1 MKKRQVN
8 ICVINDIW
16 KMTSH
21 STIKLPEQLVKQLLD
36 LRRRLRI
43 IKMMEAVCLT
53 GIAIILC
60 YILMYVSDR
69 LWETPGLIGWLLFIG
84 ALVGLVV
91 IIPWWWTRWVWR
103 RRTSAQLAK
112 MIADKDAPLG
122 DRLLGIIEL
131 DEELYGNQPGSD
143 ALKEAAMKQV
153 AAEVAK
159 LDLNVNIPRPK
170 HKRLLLLF
178 TALIA
183 LTIVAACINPDAA
196 HNTFERWVRPYQPP
210 ERYTF
215 TQLNPVPTHLIIPLG
230 ESYIYEIGL
239 AETTEARPETANYYF
254 DNKVENDA
262 ALSDKGS
269 YAIHIPPLQQVD
281 HLVFKAGDAVKR
293 IKIIP
298 RTRPALK
305 SAAAVIKYPAYMAR
319 EDGRDTMKAGVIAA
333 PEGSTLD
340 LTVIASQPLKQA
352 TGTSNEKLDM
362 SIREDAVNIR
372 NVQVGT
378 EPKDIELTWIDT
390 DNIASGHNVRVRLEP
405 VEDKNPAVYL
415 RGNEQDRYVLEDTSI
430 ELEVEAADD
439 FGLKELGVEW
449 SGEGSFSAD
458 APAEGEETPTPAAN
472 LKGEKILAYGEPTK
486 QNLQELFLFQAKE
499 LKLQPQRVTIRAFTQ
514 DYKPGSKRIYS
525 EPMSILVLSKADHA
539 QMVRTELDRITGEL
553 EGLVRRM
560 DAMSD
565 EVQRLEELP
574 QEDFNASETRDR
586 LNALADEEL
595 ANRRE
600 LEDMI
605 RRGEDLFKEGARNS
619 QIDPAGMKEFMKGIN
634 KLKPISPGDMLEAQK
649 NFRKAADNHG
659 QQNQS
664 DSQQS
669 KSNMQEAKQAHEDA
683 AEAMKDAM
691 SQLNKASQ
699 DMEAST
705 FVARLRQAAMKEDA
719 IAAALSNKIRAIVG
733 LTPEELDPT
742 FRRELKGVAD
752 LQNASTDDIQW
763 ILEDLNYYK
772 SRTEEQIYGDLYNQM
787 DAFSL
792 REKLDTVHG
801 NILSSITAKSIDD
814 SRSYA
819 TVLRHWA
826 QLIDDFQN
834 EQNGGGGGGGG
845 EGGGEDDQSLSDS
858 DFEFMLKV
866 FRMIQQEQDI
876 RMRTRAAEQEHRKS
890 LELNKTSAN

>member
-8 ICVINDIW
+8 TCLINDIW

-21 STIKLPEQLVKQLLD
+21 STIKLPERLVKQLLE

-69 LWETPGLIGWLLFIG
+69 VWETPGVIGWLLFLG
-84 ALVGLVV
+84 AIVGLVV

-112 MIADKDAPLG
+112 MIGDKDAPLG

-159 LDLNVNIPRPK
+159 LDLSVNIPKPK

-178 TALIA
+178 TALIM
-183 LTIVAACINPDAA
+183 LTVVAACINPEAA
-196 HNTFERWVRPYQPP
+196 NNTFERWVNPYQPP

-215 TQLNPVPTHLIIPLG
+215 TQLNPVPEQLIIPLG

-239 AETTEARPETANYYF
+239 ADTTEARPETAIYHF
-254 DNKVENDA
+254 DNEIEKDAPLND
-262 ALSDKGS
+262 KNV
-269 YAIHIPPLQQVD
+269 YAVHIPPLQQVD

-305 SAAAVIKYPAYMAR
+305 SAAALIKYPAYMAR
-319 EDGRDTMKAGVIAA
+319 EDGKDTMKAGVIAA

-352 TGTSNEKLDM
+352 TGTSTEKLNM
-362 SIREDAVNIR
+362 NITGDAVHIR
-372 NVQVGT
+372 QVPLGSQ
-378 EPKDIELTWIDT
+378 PKDIELTWIDT

-415 RGNEQDRYVLEDTSI
+415 RGDEQDRYVLEDTSI

-439 FGLKELGVEW
+439 FGLKILGVEW

-458 APAEGEETPTPAAN
+458 AAEGENQPAPAQ
-472 LKGEKILAYGEPTK
+472 KSEKILAYGEPTK
-486 QNLQELFLFQAKE
+486 QNLQETFLFQAKE
-499 LKLQPQRVTIRAFTQ
+499 LKLPPQRVTIRAFTQ
-514 DYKPGSKRIYS
+514 DYKPGGKRIYS
-525 EPMSILVLSKADHA
+525 EPLSILVLSKADHA
-539 QMVRTELDRITGEL
+539 QMVRTELDRLTGEL

-565 EVQRLEELP
+565 EVQRLEELTT
-574 QEDFNASETRDR
+574 EDFNAAETRDR
-586 LNALADEEL
+586 LNALADEEQ

-634 KLKPISPGDMLEAQK
+634 KLKPISPGDMLDAQK
-649 NFRKAADNHG
+649 DFRKAADNHG
-659 QQNQS
+659 QQSQS
-664 DSQQS
+664 GDQQS
-669 KSNMQEAKQAHEDA
+669 KSDMQDAKQAHEDA
-683 AEAMKDAM
+683 ADAMKDAM
-691 SQLNKASQ
+691 DQLNKASQ

-705 FVARLRQAAMKEDA
+705 FVARLRQAAVKEDA
-719 IAAALSNKIRAIVG
+719 IASALANKIRAIVG
-733 LTPEELDPT
+733 LTLEELDPT
-742 FRRELKGVAD
+742 FRRELKSVAD

-763 ILEDLNYYK
+763 IMEDLNYYK

-826 QLIDDFQN
+826 QLIDDYQN
-834 EQNGGGGGGGG
+834 EQNSSGGGGGGGAG
-845 EGGGEDDQSLSDS
+845 EGENDQSLSDS

-890 LELNKTSAN
+890 LELKKNPR